1 MKKNRILA
9 AVLLAS
15 GLLLSVLPTSA
26 KAAGAVCS
34 VTNGEHIIKERT
46 VIAATCVKSGIKQMY
61 CSACDEVLVDN
72 ITIPATGVHTEVSIP
87 GREATCKEEGLT
99 EGKKCSVCGEILV
112 AQQTVAKKSHTEVE
126 IPAVAPTCTQDG
138 LTAGKK
144 CSVCGEILAAQQKDP
159 AKGHTE
165 VKIPGK
171 EATCTETGLT
181 EGVKCSVCG
190 EILTAQN
197 VIDKKVHDYQKGVCT
212 VCGEKDPAYTPAPTP
227 TTAPTTAPAAST
239 KGLDNVPKTGDVMP
253 VAVLGVLAI
262 LGMGAVLV
270 KKAFSVR

>member
-46 VIAATCVKSGIKQMY
+46 VIAATCVKSGMKQMY

-112 AQQTVAKKSHTEVE
+112 AQQTVAKKAHTEVE

-138 LTAGKK
+138 LTAGR
-144 CSVCGEILAAQQKDP
+144 SALFAVRFWLRSRRTLP
-159 AKGHTE
+159 R
-165 VKIPGK
+165 
-171 EATCTETGLT
+171 ATLRSSFP
-181 EGVKCSVCG
+181 VRK
-190 EILTAQN
+190 Q
-197 VIDKKVHDYQKGVCT
+197 
-212 VCGEKDPAYTPAPTP
+212 PAPR
-227 TTAPTTAPAAST
+227 PA
-239 KGLDNVPKTGDVMP
+239 
-253 VAVLGVLAI
+253 
-262 LGMGAVLV
+262 
-270 KKAFSVR
+270 